1 MKCTLNLEYNIVY
14 TIWVKEIYVSNNEM
28 SMLTSYF
35 NGDINC
41 KQFESVQ
48 LCFCHACIVC
58 WVWNET
64 YFSKPVK
71 WMMIYLKQ
79 VLEQKS
85 WGKSK
90 HKKHNPIKFFIAF
103 SIFKT
108 ITVITV
114 FLQEYIIRW
123 SSAIFSDRKVCNFV

>member
-28 SMLTSYF
+28 SMLTSHF
-35 NGDINC
+35 NGEINC

-48 LCFCHACIVC
+48 LCFCNACIVC

-85 WGKSK
+85 WEKSK
-90 HKKHNPIKFFIAF
+90 RKKHNPIKFFIVF

-108 ITVITV
+108 ITVV

>member
-14 TIWVKEIYVSNNEM
+14 TICVKEIYVGNNEM
-28 SMLTSYF
+28 SMLTSHF
-35 NGDINC
+35 NGEINC

-48 LCFCHACIVC
+48 LCFCSACIVC

-64 YFSKPVK
+64 FSKPVK

-85 WGKSK
+85 WEKSK
-90 HKKHNPIKFFIAF
+90 RKKHNHIKFFIVF

-108 ITVITV
+108 ITVV